1 MDIKFFGGAGEVG
14 RSCILISSGS
24 TKILLDAGIKLGEHE
39 EHPQMPDSMLGEID
53 AIFLSHAHL
62 DHVAYLPH
70 IFSAGYKGRVH
81 STKPTMELAAVII
94 SDYMRL
100 SEPKDV
106 TKEGLNALQKSY
118 KLHEFGEPVM
128 IKNIKVTFIKAG
140 HIVGSAM
147 LLIDDGRQKLLYSG
161 DANVARTRLLDGA
174 DLKNLSANTLIIE
187 STNGSKKDIIK
198 SEEDVA
204 KRAMQSIKETVL
216 AGGKVFIPAFAVGRA
231 QEVLFI
237 LDDYMNSGLLPKAPI
252 YVDGMINKAMRIY
265 RHNVIYC
272 REELQKRIL
281 MSDYDPFRSPNF
293 VPIEKKGM
301 RLAVMKKKEGCIIV
315 TTSGMMTGG
324 PIISYLSKLGR
335 ERSNKL
341 LIVGYQA
348 VGTPGRAIQD
358 GAKEVKVEKTTLHIS
373 LPIETYRLTAHADRR
388 QLDML
393 VGRIRGLRNVF
404 VVHGEAEKL
413 IEFRDDLS
421 RKYNAV
427 VPKIGVEYHI

>member
-1 MDIKFFGGAGEVG
+1 
-14 RSCILISSGS
+14 
-24 TKILLDAGIKLGEHE
+24 
-39 EHPQMPDSMLGEID
+39 
-53 AIFLSHAHL
+53 
-62 DHVAYLPH
+62 
-70 IFSAGYKGRVH
+70 
-81 STKPTMELAAVII
+81 
-94 SDYMRL
+94 
-100 SEPKDV
+100 
-106 TKEGLNALQKSY
+106 
-118 KLHEFGEPVM
+118 
-128 IKNIKVTFIKAG
+128 
-140 HIVGSAM
+140 
-147 LLIDDGRQKLLYSG
+147 
-161 DANVARTRLLDGA
+161 
-174 DLKNLSANTLIIE
+174 
-187 STNGSKKDIIK
+187 
-198 SEEDVA
+198 
-204 KRAMQSIKETVL
+204 MQSIKETVL